1 MTEPKKLTL
10 SSNRPYWRSMNDLSQ
25 TKEFRTFVE
34 NEFPEGT
41 VDLDGLSRRSFLSLM
56 GASLALAGL
65 AGCRRPVEKILPYVA
80 APEDILPGI
89 PLTYASALPLGLDTA
104 GILIENH
111 EGRPTKIEGNDLH
124 PGSRGKASAWTQA
137 EILGLYDPDR
147 SQRPARF
154 GQETRWEEFLAY
166 WKQVSS
172 DAKAKQGEGLAILSG
187 SFTSPTLRRL
197 QAEFKTTFP
206 KARWYTHEAV
216 SDHNILAG
224 LRRAT
229 RKPVQP
235 VYHFEKADVILS
247 LDSDFLLTERD
258 AVRNAAGFAQRRR
271 VENEQDDMNRL
282 YVVES
287 SMSVTGGMADH
298 RLRLPSS
305 LVGAFAAALVYRLQ
319 FLGLELPVVEAVMD
333 YGHLKL
339 NSDWVNEIATDLM
352 FSQKRSIVIA
362 GRHQPPEVHALVA
375 GINEALYNIGET
387 IEYYST
393 EDIQPDRPADIHDLQ
408 EHLFSGAVDTLI
420 CLDVNPVYT
429 NSGTPSFL
437 SALRKANHSIH
448 LGMYRDETG
457 AACEW
462 HAPLAHPLESW
473 GDLRYSDGSI
483 SIIQPQIQPLFGAK
497 NAIEYVS
504 TLIDPAN
511 VSAYSEVQKT
521 FRSIIGKNN
530 FESRW
535 KKALHDGIVDRSKSV
550 PIRATIK
557 HPRLIAAVRGNPF
570 PFPAQ
575 IKDRYELVIR
585 PSASTYDGRFSN
597 NGWLQELP
605 DPVTKLT
612 WDNAVLLS
620 RSLAEELDVENQ
632 DVLRITVK
640 GESIECPVWIMPGQ
654 ADRTLTLELGFG
666 RTHAGRIGN
675 GVGVNVYPLFS
686 QNGALISRKIRVEK
700 TGEIR
705 ILACTQ
711 DHHGLDTEKLAADA
725 IQKRLPAI
733 YREAT
738 LEEYRANPD
747 FVEEA
752 VEHPPLKSLWDE
764 PDYSQGPQWG
774 MTIDLNVCTGCN
786 ACTIA
791 CQSENNIPIVGKSQ
805 VLKGREMHWLRLD
818 RYYKGDFDNPEMV
831 MEPVGCQQCENAPCE
846 QVCPVGATTHTP
858 DGLNAMAYNR
868 CVGTRYCSNNCPYK
882 VRRFNFFNY
891 TKDTP
896 EIVKMAMN
904 PDVTVR
910 FRGVMEK
917 CTYCVQRINRGK
929 ITSKNEHRDLMDG
942 DIISA
947 CQQTCPTDAIVFGDI
962 RDPNSAVSRV
972 KKQNR
977 NYALLGEFNTKPR
990 TTYLARLH
998 NPNPRLKTES

>member
-1 MTEPKKLTL
+1 MTEPKKLSL
-10 SSNRPYWRSMNDLSQ
+10 LPDQPYWRSLNDLAQ
-25 TKEFRTFVE
+25 TEEFRSFVE

-41 VDLDGLSRRSFLSLM
+41 VEPDGLSRRSFLSLM

-137 EILGLYDPDR
+137 AILGLYDPDR
-147 SQRPARF
+147 SQRPAKF
-154 GQETRWEEFLAY
+154 GQETRREEFLAF
-166 WKQVSS
+166 WNRLSS
-172 DAKAKQGEGLAILSG
+172 NAKDNQGAGLAVLSG
-187 SFTSPTLRRL
+187 AFTSPTLRRL
-197 QAEFKTTFP
+197 QTEFKTAFP
-206 KARWYTHEAV
+206 KAQWFTHEAV
-216 SDHNILAG
+216 SDHNLLTG
-224 LRRAT
+224 LRKAI

-258 AVRNAAGFAQRRR
+258 AVRNAAGFARRRR

-287 SMSVTGGMADH
+287 SMTLTGGMADH
-298 RLRLPSS
+298 RLRLPSA
-305 LVGAFAAALVYRLQ
+305 LVGAFVSALVYRLQ
-319 FLGLELPVVEAVMD
+319 FLGLELPVVESVMD
-333 YGHLKL
+333 YGHLKM
-339 NSDWVNEIATDLM
+339 NEDWINEIALDLM
-352 FSQKRSIVIA
+352 FNMKRSIVIA

-375 GINEALYNIGET
+375 GLNEALYNVGET
-387 IEYYST
+387 VDYYST
-393 EDIQPDRPADIHDLQ
+393 KDIQPDRPSDIHDLKQ
-408 EHLFSGAVDTLI
+408 HLFNGSIDTLI

-429 NSGTPSFL
+429 HSGEPSFL
-437 SALRKANHSIH
+437 SALRKANHSVH
-448 LGMYRDETG
+448 FGLYRDETG

-462 HAPLAHPLESW
+462 HAPLSHPLESW

-483 SIIQPQIQPLFGAK
+483 SLIQPQIRPLFGAK
-497 NAIEYVS
+497 TAIEYMATFINPES
-504 TLIDPAN
+504 D
-511 VSAYSEVQKT
+511 SGYSEVRKT
-521 FRSIIGKNN
+521 FQSLTGNSE

-535 KKALHDGIVDRSKSV
+535 GKALHDGIVDRTQSSPV
-550 PIRATIK
+550 RANISQA
-557 HPRLIAAVRGNPF
+557 RLVAAVRGNPF

-575 IKDRYELVIR
+575 MKERVELIFR
-585 PSASTYDGRFSN
+585 PSPSTYDGRFGN

-612 WDNAVLLS
+612 WDNAILIS
-620 RSLAEELDVENQ
+620 RHLAQELGIDNG
-632 DVLRITVK
+632 DVLRVTAD
-640 GESIECPVWIMPGQ
+640 GQSIEGPAWIMPGQ

-675 GVGVNVYPLFS
+675 GVGFNVYPLYS
-686 QNGALISRKIRVEK
+686 QTGALTTKNITLEK
-700 TGEIR
+700 TGQTQV
-705 ILACTQ
+705 LACTQ
-711 DHHGLDTEKLAADA
+711 DHHGLDTEKLAAEA
-725 IQKRLPAI
+725 IEKRLPAI

-738 LEEYRANPD
+738 LEEYRSNPD

-791 CQSENNIPIVGKSQ
+791 CQSENNIPIVGKAQ

-818 RYYKGDFDNPEMV
+818 RYYQGDFDDPKMV
-831 MEPVGCQQCENAPCE
+831 VEPVGCQQCENAPCE

-891 TKDTP
+891 TGK
-896 EIVKMAMN
+896 
-904 PDVTVR
+904 
-910 FRGVMEK
+910 FS
-917 CTYCVQRINRGK
+917 YC
-929 ITSKNEHRDLMDG
+929 LFF
-942 DIISA
+942 
-947 CQQTCPTDAIVFGDI
+947 FG
-962 RDPNSAVSRV
+962 
-972 KKQNR
+972 
-977 NYALLGEFNTKPR
+977 L
-990 TTYLARLH
+990 
-998 NPNPRLKTES
+998 